1 MDIDISKVSERLNLE
16 EEVIKNAIDRRV
28 ISLCK
33 YKNKRYIIFKKK
45 VRHIER
51 GTVLFLNEEMDVV
64 MGYPKIRRALVL
76 DPTVKKYFIDKVV
89 VEEKLNGYNVR
100 IVNIEDEVL
109 AITRGGRICPFTT
122 KKVLKL
128 LNTDI
133 LKDHPEVMLCGEII
147 GLNNPYVSHYYPE
160 VDRRIYEDENV
171 VIKEN
176 LGLYIFDVKD
186 REKNTPLPVEDRN
199 RLLEKYNV
207 PYVKPLGVFNKEEVE
222 EIKNIVLKLNSE
234 GREGIVLKDPNMMVD
249 PIKYTTHS
257 THCQDLSVAFR
268 YTFDLGIHFMF
279 SRLIREGY
287 QSYEFNEGEEELER
301 RAVSIGK
308 SIIYPMVESIRK
320 VSKGELITEDFELYF
335 ESEEDTE
342 EFFKYLREVHISYVV
357 KEREVLKNGICRV
370 VIGKVYPSTKDK
382 IKSYLDGSLW

>member
-16 EEVIKNAIDRRV
+16 KEVIKNAIDRKV

-51 GTVLFLNEEMDVV
+51 GTVLFLNKEMDVV

-100 IVNIEDEVL
+100 VVYIEDEVL

-133 LKDHPEVMLCGEII
+133 LKDHPEVMLCGEMI

-160 VDRRIYEDENV
+160 VDMKIYEDENV

-186 REKNTPLPVEDRN
+186 REKNIPLSVEDRN
-199 RLLEKYNV
+199 RLLEEYNV
-207 PYVKPLGVFNKEEVE
+207 PYVKPLGVFRKEDVE

-249 PIKYTTHS
+249 PIKYTTHY

-287 QSYEFNEGEEELER
+287 QSYEFNEGKEELER

-308 SIIYPMVESIRK
+308 SIVYPMVESIRE
-320 VSKGELITEDFELYF
+320 VSRGKLITEDFELYF

>member
-1 MDIDISKVSERLNLE
+1 MDIDISKVSEKLNLD
-16 EEVIKNAIDRRV
+16 EEVVKNAIGRRV
-28 ISLCK
+28 ISFCK
-33 YKNKRYIIFKKK
+33 YRDKRYIIFKKK

-51 GTVLFLNEEMDVV
+51 GTILFLNEEMDVV

-76 DPTVKKYFIDKVV
+76 DPTVKKHFIDKVI

-100 IVNIEDEVL
+100 IVNIDGEVL
-109 AITRGGRICPFTT
+109 GITRGGRICPFTT
-122 KKVLKL
+122 KKISKL

-133 LKDHPEVMLCGEII
+133 LEDHPEITLCGEVI
-147 GLNNPYVSHYYPE
+147 GLNNPYVPHYYPE
-160 VDRRIYEDENV
+160 VDREIYKDGDM

-176 LGLYIFDVKD
+176 LGLYVFDI
-186 REKNTPLPVEDRN
+186 REGNTPLPVEKRN
-199 RLLEKYNV
+199 KLLEEYNV
-207 PYVKPLGVFNKEEVE
+207 PYVKPLGVFKKEDIE

-234 GREGIVLKDPNMMVD
+234 GREGIILKDPDMMVG
-249 PIKYTTHS
+249 PIKYTTHY
-257 THCQDLSVAFR
+257 THCEDLSVAFR

-335 ESEEDTE
+335 ESEEDIE
-342 EFFKYLREVHISYVV
+342 EFLRYLREVHISYVV
-357 KEREVLKNGICRV
+357 KEREVLKDNIYRI

-382 IKSYLDGSLW
+382 IKSYLEGSLW

>member
-1 MDIDISKVSERLNLE
+1 MDIDISKVSEKLNLD
-16 EEVIKNAIDRRV
+16 EEVVKNAIERRV
-28 ISLCK
+28 ISFCK
-33 YKNKRYIIFKKK
+33 YRDKRYIIFKKK

-51 GTVLFLNEEMDVV
+51 GTILFLNEEMDVV

-76 DPTVKKYFIDKVV
+76 DPTVKKHFIDKVI

-100 IVNIEDEVL
+100 VVNIDGEVL
-109 AITRGGRICPFTT
+109 GITRGGRICPFTT
-122 KKVLKL
+122 KKISKL

-133 LKDHPEVMLCGEII
+133 LEDHPEITLCGEVI
-147 GLNNPYVSHYYPE
+147 GLNNPYVPHYYPE
-160 VDRRIYEDENV
+160 VDREIYKDGDM

-176 LGLYIFDVKD
+176 LGLYVFDI
-186 REKNTPLPVEDRN
+186 REGNTPLPVEKRN
-199 RLLEKYNV
+199 KLLEEYNV
-207 PYVKPLGVFNKEEVE
+207 PYVKPLGVFKKEDIE

-234 GREGIVLKDPNMMVD
+234 GREGIILKDPDMMVG
-249 PIKYTTHS
+249 PIKYTTHY
-257 THCQDLSVAFR
+257 THCEDLSVAFR

-335 ESEEDTE
+335 ESEEDIE
-342 EFFKYLREVHISYVV
+342 EFLRYLREVHISYVV
-357 KEREVLKNGICRV
+357 KEREVLKDNIYRI

-382 IKSYLDGSLW
+382 IKSYLEGSLW

>member
-1 MDIDISKVSERLNLE
+1 MDINIPKVSERLNLE
-16 EEVIKNAIDRRV
+16 EDVIKKAIERRV
-28 ISLCK
+28 ISLCR
-33 YKNKRYIIFKKK
+33 YRDMRYIIFKKK
-45 VRHIER
+45 VRHVER
-51 GTVLFLNEEMDVV
+51 GTVLFLNEDMDVV

-100 IVNIEDEVL
+100 VVNIDGEVVG
-109 AITRGGRICPFTT
+109 ITRGGRICPFTT
-122 KKVLKL
+122 KKLLKL
-128 LNTDI
+128 LNIDI
-133 LKDHPEVMLCGEII
+133 LKDHPEIILCGEMI

-160 VDRRIYEDENV
+160 VDRKIYENGDV
-171 VIKEN
+171 VVKEN
-176 LGLYIFDVKD
+176 LGFYVFDVKD
-186 REKNTPLPVEDRN
+186 REKNTPLSVEERN
-199 RLLEKYNV
+199 RLLEEYNV
-207 PYVKPLGVFNKEEVE
+207 PYVKPLGIFNKEDVE
-222 EIKNIVLKLNSE
+222 GIKGIVLKLNSE

-301 RAVSIGK
+301 RAISIGK
-308 SIIYPMVESIRK
+308 SIVYPMVESIRK
-320 VSKGELITEDFELYF
+320 VSRGELVTEDFELFF
-335 ESEEDTE
+335 ESEEDIE
-342 EFFKYLREVHISYVV
+342 EFLKYLREVHISYVV
-357 KEREVLKNGICRV
+357 KEKEVLEDNIYRI

-382 IKSYLDGSLW
+382 IKSYLEGSLW

>member
-1 MDIDISKVSERLNLE
+1 MDIDISKVSEKLNLD
-16 EEVIKNAIDRRV
+16 EEVVKNAIERRV
-28 ISLCK
+28 ISFCK
-33 YKNKRYIIFKKK
+33 YRDKRYIIFKKK

-51 GTVLFLNEEMDVV
+51 GTILFLNEEMDVV

-76 DPTVKKYFIDKVV
+76 DPTVKKHFIDKVI

-100 IVNIEDEVL
+100 IVNIDGEVL
-109 AITRGGRICPFTT
+109 GITRGGRICPFTT
-122 KKVLKL
+122 KKISKL

-133 LKDHPEVMLCGEII
+133 LEDHPEITLCGEVI
-147 GLNNPYVSHYYPE
+147 GLNNPYVPHYYPE
-160 VDRRIYEDENV
+160 VDREIYKDGDM

-176 LGLYIFDVKD
+176 LGLYVFDI
-186 REKNTPLPVEDRN
+186 REGNTPLPVEKRN
-199 RLLEKYNV
+199 KLLEEYNV
-207 PYVKPLGVFNKEEVE
+207 PYVKPLGVFKKEDIE

-234 GREGIVLKDPNMMVD
+234 GREGIILKDPDMMVG
-249 PIKYTTHS
+249 PIKYTTHY
-257 THCQDLSVAFR
+257 THCEDLSVAFR

-335 ESEEDTE
+335 ESEEDIE
-342 EFFKYLREVHISYVV
+342 EFLRYLREVHISYVV
-357 KEREVLKNGICRV
+357 KEREVLKDNIYRI

-382 IKSYLDGSLW
+382 IKSYLEGSLW

>member
-1 MDIDISKVSERLNLE
+1 MDIDISKVSEKLNLD
-16 EEVIKNAIDRRV
+16 EEVVKNAIERRV
-28 ISLCK
+28 ISFCK
-33 YKNKRYIIFKKK
+33 YRDKRYIIFKKK

-51 GTVLFLNEEMDVV
+51 GTILFLNEEMDVV

-76 DPTVKKYFIDKVV
+76 DPTVKKHFIDKVI

-100 IVNIEDEVL
+100 IVNIDGEVL
-109 AITRGGRICPFTT
+109 GITRGGRICPFTT
-122 KKVLKL
+122 KKISKL

-133 LKDHPEVMLCGEII
+133 LEDHPEITLCGEVI
-147 GLNNPYVSHYYPE
+147 GLNNPYVPHYYPE
-160 VDRRIYEDENV
+160 VDREIYKDGDM

-176 LGLYIFDVKD
+176 LGLYVFDI
-186 REKNTPLPVEDRN
+186 REGNISLPVEKRN
-199 RLLEKYNV
+199 KLLEEYNV
-207 PYVKPLGVFNKEEVE
+207 PYVKPLGVFKKEDIE

-234 GREGIVLKDPNMMVD
+234 GREGIILKDPDMMVG
-249 PIKYTTHS
+249 PIKYTTHY
-257 THCQDLSVAFR
+257 THCEDLSVAFR

-335 ESEEDTE
+335 ESEEDIE
-342 EFFKYLREVHISYVV
+342 EFLRYLREVHISYVV
-357 KEREVLKNGICRV
+357 KEREVLKDNIYRI

-382 IKSYLDGSLW
+382 IKSYLEGSLW

>member
-1 MDIDISKVSERLNLE
+1 MDIDISKVSEKLNLD
-16 EEVIKNAIDRRV
+16 EEVVKNAIERRV
-28 ISLCK
+28 ISFCK
-33 YKNKRYIIFKKK
+33 YRDKRYIIFKKK

-51 GTVLFLNEEMDVV
+51 GTILFLNEEMDVV

-76 DPTVKKYFIDKVV
+76 DPTVKKHFIDKVI

-100 IVNIEDEVL
+100 VVNIDGEVL
-109 AITRGGRICPFTT
+109 GITRGGRICPFTT
-122 KKVLKL
+122 KKISKL

-133 LKDHPEVMLCGEII
+133 LEDHPEITLCGEVI
-147 GLNNPYVSHYYPE
+147 GLNNPYVPHYYPE
-160 VDRRIYEDENV
+160 VDREIYKDGDM

-176 LGLYIFDVKD
+176 LGLYVFDI
-186 REKNTPLPVEDRN
+186 REGNISLPVEKRN
-199 RLLEKYNV
+199 KLLEEYNV
-207 PYVKPLGVFNKEEVE
+207 PYVKPLGVFKKEDIE

-234 GREGIVLKDPNMMVD
+234 GREGIILKDPDMMVG
-249 PIKYTTHS
+249 PIKYTTHY
-257 THCQDLSVAFR
+257 THCEDLSVAFR

-335 ESEEDTE
+335 ESEEDIE
-342 EFFKYLREVHISYVV
+342 EFLRYLREVHISYVV
-357 KEREVLKNGICRV
+357 KEREVLKDNIYRI

-382 IKSYLDGSLW
+382 IKSYLEGSLW